1 MRLTEREKT
10 AIVGVVA
17 SFDPAAE
24 VYLFVRARMTPKG
37 AENID
42 LLIFSGRID
51 RKIRRAIRRAILEP
65 HRGAEARHR
74 RRLRPRRPMA
84 DPFVRLARSNAVRLS

>member
-24 VYLFVRARMTPKG
+24 VYLFGSRADDSKRG
-37 AENID
+37 GDID

-51 RKIRRAIRRAILEP
+51 RKIRRAIRRAILDRIGEQKLDIVAASGP
-65 HRGAEARHR
+65 AA
-74 RRLRPRRPMA
+74 MA